1 MSPPP
6 RLHSLDNLRATMMWL
21 GVVLH
26 VATVHQIGPS
36 ASFWHDPQT
45 SLVGDVLVALI
56 HLFRMPVFFIVSGF
70 FAALLVERRG
80 PGGMLAHRAL
90 RVGLPLVVFL
100 PILLVVTVVLASM
113 HAQPIGSVPTLAFDL
128 NVMPAKRGG
137 VRVQTLHL
145 WFLHLLMGFA
155 LATAVLCVLAAHVP
169 GALRERAK
177 HLLGLLAASGAAF
190 LVLALPLAVIERS
203 YPHGVLL
210 TSGDLLPPM
219 AEWLHYGLFFGFGF
233 VIYLCRDRLLPLY
246 ERRVWRNTWAGA
258 GVIVIMV
265 AIDQFAQRQP
275 GVLADDRFWLGL
287 AYDACTWLWSLA
299 LIGGFVRYLPAQNRL
314 LQYMAESSYWVYLVH
329 LPLIGAVAL
338 ALREWQMAAEWK
350 MLLNIG
356 VTTLLSLA
364 SYHWLVRHK
373 AIGIFLNGPR
383 AGIGA
388 AAARPAAVGPQLD
401 A

>member
-1 MSPPP
+1 
-6 RLHSLDNLRATMMWL
+6 
-21 GVVLH
+21 
-26 VATVHQIGPS
+26 
-36 ASFWHDPQT
+36 
-45 SLVGDVLVALI
+45 
-56 HLFRMPVFFIVSGF
+56 VFFIVSGF

-100 PILLVVTVVLASM
+100 PILLTVTVVLATM

-128 NVMPAKRGG
+128 HVMPAKRGG
-137 VRVQTLHL
+137 VQVQTLHL

-155 LATAVLCVLAAHVP
+155 LAAAVLCVLAAHVP
-169 GALRERAK
+169 DALRERAK
-177 HLLGLLAASGAAF
+177 RLLGQLAASGGAF
-190 LVLALPLAVIERS
+190 LVLALPLGIMEQS

-233 VIYLCRDRLLPLY
+233 VLYLCRARLLPVY

-258 GVIVIMV
+258 GVIVVMV
-265 AIDQFAQRQP
+265 AIDQLAQRHP
-275 GVLADDRFWLGL
+275 GVLANDRLWLGL
-287 AYDACTWLWSLA
+287 AYAACTWLWSLA
-299 LIGGFVRYLPAQNRL
+299 LIGGFVRYMRKQNRL

-329 LPLIGAVAL
+329 LPLIGAVGL
-338 ALREWQMAAEWK
+338 LLREWSMAAEWK

-356 VTTLLSLA
+356 VTTLLSVA

-373 AIGIFLNGPR
+373 PIGIFLNGPR
-383 AGIGA
+383 TGIES
-388 AAARPAAVGPQLD
+388 AAARPVAVGPRLD